1 MKVVAT
7 KEREGNKMTMTTNE
21 CTLYDQMV
29 RWGIATADEIN
40 LVRNLLDG
48 SWENIL
54 QKICYARTGYQ
65 DLNDF
70 LQNEIF
76 SEEEDEEDESETED

>member
-1 MKVVAT
+1 
-7 KEREGNKMTMTTNE
+7 MTMTTNE
-21 CTLYDQMV
+21 CILYDQMIE
-29 RWGIATADEIN
+29 WGIATADEIN

-54 QKICYARTGYQ
+54 KKICYARTGYQ

-76 SEEEDEEDESETED
+76 SNDDDEEEDESETED

>member
-1 MKVVAT
+1 
-7 KEREGNKMTMTTNE
+7 MTTNE
-21 CTLYDQMV
+21 CILYDQIV
-29 RWGIATADEIN
+29 EWGIATANEIN

-48 SWENIL
+48 SWEDIL
-54 QKICYARTGYQ
+54 KKICYTRTGYR

-76 SEEEDEEDESETED
+76 SDDDDDEEEDKSETED